1 MTECIQ
7 QGFEFQGLKK
17 RKVTGQFDGG
27 TITSD
32 GGSLLLRE
40 LEMKTQTLKQFSQC
54 FIDHRDPDLI
64 EHSVYELVTQR
75 VYGICLGYEDL
86 NDHDVLRKDPVLAV
100 LSMKEDPTG
109 SNRRRESDRGNAL
122 AGKST
127 LNRLELTKEHIDKTK
142 KIVYQ
147 GGLIERL
154 FVDAYIKLEGK
165 EPEEIVLD
173 LDATDD
179 LIYGQQE
186 GRFFHGYYGDYC
198 YLPLYIFCGDHLLSA
213 KLRTSDRDASDG
225 SKEEVQRIVGQIR
238 EKWKNV
244 RIILR
249 GDSGFARE
257 ALMGWCDLNG
267 VDYVFGLAKNERL
280 KRELEESMKQA
291 KEEHQQTMKP
301 ARRFVD
307 FQYCTLDSWS
317 RKRRVI
323 GKAEYMEKGEN
334 PRFVVTSLTAGRM
347 DARGVY
353 EDFYCERGN
362 MENRIKEQ
370 QLYLFADRTSAHS
383 MRANQLRLW
392 FSSIAY
398 VVMNALRAL
407 GLQGTELAKAQC
419 HTIRNKILKVGAQ
432 VRVSFRRLWISF
444 ASGYP
449 YQNIFYQLFA
459 RIRTLSFSN

>member
-7 QGFEFQGLKK
+7 QAFEFQGLKK
-17 RKVTGQFDGG
+17 REVRGQFNGG
-27 TITSD
+27 SITSD

-40 LEMKTQTLKQFSQC
+40 LEMKTHILKQFSQC

-109 SNRRRESDRGNAL
+109 QTRRRESDRGNAL

-127 LNRLELTKEHIDKTK
+127 LNRLELTGEQIDRTK
-142 KIVYQ
+142 KIVYEHEK
-147 GGLIERL
+147 IERL
-154 FVDAYIKLEGK
+154 FVEAYMKLEGK
-165 EPEEIVLD
+165 EPEEIILD

-179 LIYGQQE
+179 IIHGMQE
-186 GRFFHGYYGDYC
+186 GRFFHGYYGNYC

-213 KLRTSDRDASDG
+213 CLRTSDRDASDG
-225 SKEEVQRIVGQIR
+225 SLEEVQRIVGEIR
-238 EKWKNV
+238 EKWKKV
-244 RIILR
+244 KIILR

-257 ALMGWCDLNG
+257 GLMGWCDLAG
-267 VDYVFGLAKNERL
+267 VDYVFGLAKNNRL
-280 KRELEESMKQA
+280 KGELEESMKQA
-291 KEEHQQTMKP
+291 REEHEQTGKS

-317 RKRRVI
+317 RERRVI

-334 PRFVVTSLTAGRM
+334 PRFVVTSIGQEEMGAKQM
-347 DARGVY
+347 Y
-353 EDFYCERGN
+353 EEFYCARGN

-370 QLYLFADRTSAHS
+370 QLNLFADRTSAHS

-392 FSSIAY
+392 FSSVAY
-398 VVMNALRAL
+398 VVMNALRRIGL
-407 GLQGTELAKAQC
+407 GGTELARAQC

-432 VRVSFRRLWISF
+432 IRISFRKVWISF

-449 YQNIFYQLFA
+449 YQNIFYQILV
-459 RIRTLSFSN
+459 RIKALSLSL

>member
-7 QGFEFQGLKK
+7 QAFEFQGLKK

-40 LEMKTQTLKQFSQC
+40 LEKKTQIMKQFSQG

-109 SNRRRESDRGNAL
+109 AKRRRESDRGNAL
-122 AGKST
+122 VGKST
-127 LNRLELTKEHIDKTK
+127 LNRLELTREQIDKTK

-147 GGLIERL
+147 KDAIERL
-154 FVDAYIKLEGK
+154 FVESYMKLEGK
-165 EPEEIVLD
+165 EPEEMVLD

-179 LIYGQQE
+179 LIYGMQE

-213 KLRTSDRDASDG
+213 RLRPSDRDASDG
-225 SKEEVQRIVGQIR
+225 SKEEVERIMGQIR

-244 RIILR
+244 KIILR

-257 ALMGWCDLNG
+257 EIMGWCDLNG
-267 VDYVFGLAKNERL
+267 VEYVFGLAKNERL
-280 KRELEESMKQA
+280 KRELDDAMNEAM
-291 KEEHQQTMKP
+291 EEHQQTMKP
-301 ARRFVD
+301 SRRFVD
-307 FQYCTLDSWS
+307 FQYRTLDSWS
-317 RKRRVI
+317 RERRVI
-323 GKAEYMEKGEN
+323 GKAEYLEKGEN
-334 PRFVVTSLTAGRM
+334 PRFVVTSLAQGWM
-347 DARGVY
+347 DAKGLY

-398 VVMNALRAL
+398 VVMNALRTL
-407 GLQGTELAKAQC
+407 GLHGTQLAQAQC
-419 HTIRNKILKVGAQ
+419 HTIRNKILKIGAQ
-432 VRVSFRRLWISF
+432 VRVSFRRIWISF

-449 YQNIFYQLFA
+449 YQNIFYQIFA
-459 RIRTLSFSN
+459 RIRALSFSG